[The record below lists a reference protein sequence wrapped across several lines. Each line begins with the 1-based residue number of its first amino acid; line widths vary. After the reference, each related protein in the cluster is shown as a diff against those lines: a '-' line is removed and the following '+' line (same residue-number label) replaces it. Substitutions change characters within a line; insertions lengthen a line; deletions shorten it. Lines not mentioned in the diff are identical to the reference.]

1 MSGHSCEHEMPAPHQ
16 IVNLGRYRKVLW
28 IALGVNLAMF
38 LVEIAAGLASQS
50 LSLQADAID
59 FAGDAMNYGV
69 SLAILTSAL
78 SWRAYAAI
86 GKAISMMAFGLI
98 ILGQALWA
106 VWRGSVPDAA
116 AMGAVATLA
125 LVANV
130 GVAWMLYAFREGD
143 ANMRSVWLC
152 SRNDAIGN
160 LAVIAAA
167 VGVFGTSRA
176 WPDLAVASLM
186 AALALSSGW
195 TVLRH
200 ARREMRGKAAT
211 DFGTMQTK
219 ETTDQGLQQ
228 TTYKT
233 LRTQARKCTDLP
245 EKWLLLQ
252 AAHIVGQCFFWL
264 HIDSHIQM
272 LQLALRT
279 RDGREALCQIFRLSL
294 VPFGHLLGRLSIG
307 NPGTADVSAFS
318 TKEIPHR
325 LRKLIANAKMLAE

>member
-1 MSGHSCEHEMPAPHQ
+1 MPAHCCEHERPSPHQ
-16 IVNLGRYRKVLW
+16 IGNLARYRKVLW

-38 LVEIAAGLASQS
+38 IVEICAGLAAGS

-59 FAGDAMNYGV
+59 FAGDALNYGV
-69 SLAILTSAL
+69 SLAMLTSAL
-78 SWRAYAAI
+78 TWRSYAAI
-86 GKAISMMAFGLI
+86 GKAISMMAFGLLV
-98 ILGQALWA
+98 LGQALWA
-106 VWRGSVPDAA
+106 LWRGSVPDAA
-116 AMGAVATLA
+116 AMGAVATLG

-130 GVAWMLYAFREGD
+130 SVAWMLYAFREGD

-195 TVLRH
+195 TVLRQ
-200 ARREMRGKAAT
+200 ARCEMRGKAAT
-211 DFGTMQTK
+211 DLGSIQTK
-219 ETTDQGLQQ
+219 VTTDHGLQQ
-228 TTYKT
+228 ATYKT
-233 LRTQARKCTDLP
+233 LRTQAIKGTNLP
-245 EKWLLLQ
+245 EKWQLLQ

-279 RDGREALCQIFRLSL
+279 RDWGEARGQIFRLSL
-294 VPFGHLLGRLSIG
+294 VPFGHLLGRLPIG
-307 NPGTADVSAFS
+307 NPGTADISAFS
-318 TKEIPHR
+318 TQVIPPS
-325 LRKLIANAKMLAE
+325 LRKLIANAKLLAE